1 VESIDSSTVFWLA
14 LTAMILWLEEGPI
27 KAAPRPSRPRHG
39 RTYSGEEDD
48 QLRLDLSREMRP
60 QRGFDHAED
69 FRPVSLRCPSR
80 GSRSTF

>member
-1 VESIDSSTVFWLA
+1 VA
-14 LTAMILWLEEGPI
+14 RG
-27 KAAPRPSRPRHG
+27 RPSGSKTISPSG
-39 RTYSGEEDD
+39 STTWSNISGEEDD
-48 QLRLDLSREMRP
+48 QLRLDLSREMRT